1 MQKAKSFNYKNSK
14 AKTKTQEES
23 EIEYHFSLFIVGNE
37 LNSSIAKKNLNI
49 FCKNHL
55 EDNYKIE
62 IINILNNYK
71 KALQYKIFITPAL
84 VIKRN
89 HSSMVIYG
97 NLNETDKMLSILD
110 IKGD

>member
-1 MQKAKSFNYKNSK
+1 MQKSKSFNSKNSK
-14 AKTKTQEES
+14 AESKTPDES
-23 EIEYHFSLFIVGNE
+23 EIDYHFSLFIVGDE
-37 LNSSIAKKNLNI
+37 LNSSIAKKNLNM

-62 IINILNNYK
+62 IINILNDYK

-84 VIKRN
+84 VIRRN
-89 HSSMVIYG
+89 HSSLVIYG